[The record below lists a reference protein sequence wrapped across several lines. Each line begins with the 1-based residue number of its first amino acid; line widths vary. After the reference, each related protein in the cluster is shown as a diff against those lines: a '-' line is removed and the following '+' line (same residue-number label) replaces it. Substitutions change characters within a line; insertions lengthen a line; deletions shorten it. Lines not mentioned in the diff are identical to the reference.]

1 MLGEFVAATA
11 PRPPPPPPFKGYDPV
26 FEAHY
31 PKFYKVLY
39 DFSFLLCA
47 STLRMRVVSRQLL
60 TGKGSSCS
68 AEFDWSHETWR
79 RLHVPERSTKA
90 SGVAFT
96 GL

>member
-39 DFSFLLCA
+39 DFSF
-47 STLRMRVVSRQLL
+47 SFVRVHVAHA
-60 TGKGSSCS
+60 GCISS
-68 AEFDWSHETWR
+68 ALNWQGIFLFR
-79 RLHVPERSTKA
+79 RV
-90 SGVAFT
+90 
-96 GL
+96 

>member
-39 DFSFLLCA
+39 HFSVYF
-47 STLRMRVVSRQLL
+47 V
-60 TGKGSSCS
+60 
-68 AEFDWSHETWR
+68 
-79 RLHVPERSTKA
+79 RLHVAHAGCISVA
-90 SGVAFT
+90 LNWQGVVLFRRV
-96 GL
+96 

>member
-39 DFSFLLCA
+39 HFSVYC
-47 STLRMRVVSRQLL
+47 V
-60 TGKGSSCS
+60 
-68 AEFDWSHETWR
+68 
-79 RLHVPERSTKA
+79 RLHVAHAGCISVA
-90 SGVAFT
+90 LNWQGVVLFRRV
-96 GL
+96 

>member
-39 DFSFLLCA
+39 KVVHDFSF
-47 STLRMRVVSRQLL
+47 SFVRVHVAHAGCIFVALNLQGIFL
-60 TGKGSSCS
+60 
-68 AEFDWSHETWR
+68 FR
-79 RLHVPERSTKA
+79 RV
-90 SGVAFT
+90 
-96 GL
+96 

>member
-39 DFSFLLCA
+39 DFSF
-47 STLRMRVVSRQLL
+47 SFVRVHVAHAGCIFVALNLQGIFL
-60 TGKGSSCS
+60 
-68 AEFDWSHETWR
+68 FR
-79 RLHVPERSTKA
+79 RV
-90 SGVAFT
+90 
-96 GL
+96 